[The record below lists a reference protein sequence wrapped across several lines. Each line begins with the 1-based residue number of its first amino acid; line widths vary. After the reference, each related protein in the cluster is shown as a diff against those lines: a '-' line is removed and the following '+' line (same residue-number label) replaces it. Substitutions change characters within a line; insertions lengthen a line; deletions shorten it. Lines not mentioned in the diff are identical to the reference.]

1 MSRYVERNE
10 NDQLDAG
17 TKPADPLPE
26 LQLPDPALAGNISI
40 EQTLAQRRSI
50 RSYSDNP
57 LSLSNV
63 SQILWAAQ
71 GMTMDKF
78 FRTAPSAGAL
88 YPLEVYLIAGNVRG
102 LDVGVY
108 RYAPARHSLIRICD
122 GDRRDELC
130 KASLSQPHI
139 RDAAAVV
146 VIAADY
152 SRTTVKYGTRGIRY
166 VHIEGGCA
174 AENICLQGMSL
185 GIGTCVTGAFDDAK
199 VASILNLP
207 ANEDPLL
214 ILSIGYV

>member
-1 MSRYVERNE
+1 MSRDVERDE

-17 TKPADPLPE
+17 ADPADPLTE
-26 LQLPDPALAGNISI
+26 LKLPRPALAGNISI

-50 RSYSDNP
+50 RSYSNNE
-57 LSLSNV
+57 LSLPNI

-71 GMTMDKF
+71 GMTQDMF

-88 YPLEVYLIAGNVRG
+88 YPLEMYLVAGNVRG
-102 LDVGVY
+102 LDIGVY
-108 RYAPARHSLIRICD
+108 RYFPSRHSLIRICD

-139 RDAAAVV
+139 RDAAAVA

-166 VHIEGGCA
+166 AHIEAGCA
-174 AENICLQGMSL
+174 AENICLQGVSL
-185 GIGTCVTGAFDDAK
+185 AIGTCVTGAFDDAK
-199 VASILNLP
+199 VASILKLP
-207 ANEDPLL
+207 ANEEPLL
-214 ILSIGYV
+214 ILPIGYL